1 MEILFYLDNVH
12 VLGKSEKLFNHI
24 WQQNSN
30 CTGTEFAVVALC
42 CVSLNSI
49 RIQTHSFFKVPL
61 CYRKQL
67 PKWTLFSWYILSG
80 PVRRSK
86 KSQKRTSSHS
96 NPREK
101 DGDSSNTR
109 LNKMG
114 FMRWMGCGC
123 RSSFLRH
130 EFYPWRAKIR
140 DLINHSS
147 CMPVRHRNVIAV
159 ISGVRQS

>member
-1 MEILFYLDNVH
+1 MPADVQNEKKSLLQMEILFYLDNVH

-42 CVSLNSI
+42 CVALNSI
-49 RIQTHSFFKVPL
+49 RIQTHSFLKVLL
-61 CYRKQL
+61 CCRKQL
-67 PKWTLFSWYILSG
+67 LRWALFSHGTSFQDLWEGLRNH
-80 PVRRSK
+80 RRKPLHIAIRFQS
-86 KSQKRTSSHS
+86 
-96 NPREK
+96 
-101 DGDSSNTR
+101 
-109 LNKMG
+109 
-114 FMRWMGCGC
+114 WMDCGC
-123 RSSFLRH
+123 CSSFLRH
-130 EFYPWRAKIR
+130 GFHPWRAEIR